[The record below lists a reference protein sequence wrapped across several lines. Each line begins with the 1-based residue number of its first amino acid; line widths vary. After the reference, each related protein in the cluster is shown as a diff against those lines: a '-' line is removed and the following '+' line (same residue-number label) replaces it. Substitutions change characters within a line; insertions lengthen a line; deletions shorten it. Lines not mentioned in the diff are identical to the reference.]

1 MIDPF
6 YDVTTGDFKGLEKP
20 SVLSVLKETLRRTSL
35 ITEMMNA
42 NQKFS
47 VQYKKDIFQAS
58 FGYIFHQTLNLT
70 FEWTK
75 KKKFFRTFNNGQKR
89 ED

>member
-20 SVLSVLKETLRRTSL
+20 SVLTVLKETLSRASL
-35 ITEMMNA
+35 IADMMNA

-47 VQYKKDIFQAS
+47 VQYKR
-58 FGYIFHQTLNLT
+58 FHQTLLN
-70 FEWTK
+70 F
-75 KKKFFRTFNNGQKR
+75 
-89 ED
+89 